1 MNTIFII
8 FIIYEVFAT
17 NFVAL
22 CKAIDFALFLHKYPK
37 QGKKR
42 LFQKCLPFL
51 NSHPPLKNKHIKTGW
66 FIDPKYLSK
75 GTEKKVN

>member
-8 FIIYEVFAT
+8 FIIYEVFAK

-51 NSHPPLKNKHIKTGW
+51 NSTLP
-66 FIDPKYLSK
+66 
-75 GTEKKVN
+75 

>member
-8 FIIYEVFAT
+8 FIIYEVFSK

-42 LFQKCLPFL
+42 LFKKC
-51 NSHPPLKNKHIKTGW
+51 
-66 FIDPKYLSK
+66 
-75 GTEKKVN
+75 